1 MVAATFIKK
10 IPAGLVAM
18 FLVTLILCQG
28 FANAKDKQPTEQV
41 MDIKRSH
48 IGKYSPGIPLYRSR
62 SDPNVFIPEY
72 RVMGYYRTRENP
84 NVAIPVY
91 KSYSFN
97 EGSQP

>member
-10 IPAGLVAM
+10 IPAGFVIM

-41 MDIKRSH
+41 LDIKWSH
-48 IGKYSPGIPLYRSR
+48 AGKFSPGMPLFRSR
-62 SDPNVFIPEY
+62 SDPKLFIPEY
-72 RVMGYYRTRENP
+72 RVMGFYREWENP

-91 KSYSFN
+91 KSYSFK
-97 EGSQP
+97 EGSQA